1 MVDLSSS
8 LCKRLPGRVYVLWM
22 FYSLNMLQIADVPR
36 NRFRDNSCGAFIGW
50 TIGLLSILERRMSY
64 SSQFSAWLH
73 IDMILYIELANEHLL
88 YIYIYTYILVLS
100 LSIYIYY
107 ITNINQSIYIFID
120 LFYLYIHTCIII
132 INDSKP
138 SLRLGPNIR
147 IFRFFGIIQDE
158 QLFQRTC
165 LHVQGTDPK
174 L

>member
-1 MVDLSSS
+1 MNVLFIKYVADCRCSQKSIQGQQLW
-8 LCKRLPGRVYVLWM
+8 RVYRLDDWAIEHTRETHVIFFSVFGMAPHW
-22 FYSLNMLQIADVPR
+22 YDTIYR
-36 NRFRDNSCGAFIGW
+36 IGKW
-50 TIGLLSILERRMSY
+50 TSI
-64 SSQFSAWLH
+64 
-73 IDMILYIELANEHLL
+73 I
-88 YIYIYTYILVLS
+88 YIYIHTYLYYPYL
-100 LSIYIYY
+100 YIYY